1 VTVWPDYAARDP
13 RVSVVIAG
21 FSAVS
26 GVVSFEFGLVSTD
39 IMGVFFFVAAAA
51 FAFHA
56 WELKQHQGGKS
67 A

>member
-1 VTVWPDYAARDP
+1 MTRDP

-21 FSAVS
+21 VSVVS
-26 GVVSFEFGLVSTD
+26 GVVSFGYGLVSMD
-39 IMGVFFFVAAAA
+39 IIGVFFFVAAAA